1 MACRTLRIGTDDGR
15 PGNHLS
21 RRKQDEMNDMQ
32 ATYQLFIGHLDNIL
46 LDFEDLKDNCP
57 ADFDEELAELIVQA
71 QGLTQCA
78 YRHALANK
86 EN

>member
-1 MACRTLRIGTDDGR
+1 MT
-15 PGNHLS
+15 
-21 RRKQDEMNDMQ
+21 DMQ

-57 ADFDEELAELIVQA
+57 ADFDDELAELIVQA
-71 QGLTQCA
+71 QGLTERA
-78 YRHALANK
+78 YGHALANK